1 MMIILFFMGSALFLL
16 LPTNFS
22 VIMKEKNDIQARFA
36 ADAGIQTASAL
47 ISDDVQ
53 NGEID
58 EIPEELD
65 SPSDSP
71 LAPWNYQVSITPGP
85 GNSAGSLLSYTLRST
100 GTDGIFSKKI
110 VSMIEQESFGEYLI
124 FTNSEIAPDGS
135 TLWYAPGLTITDG
148 PVFTNGQFN
157 VSIPQGYYQNSPSPF
172 FLSTATSVYPPSS
185 QYPDGVN
192 YGGGGSPPY
201 DSSGNPIPGDY
212 EDIYK
217 GGRPDLIT
225 GAKPIPF
232 PTGYSSIQNASWGN
246 SSEFPAAPGVYV
258 NTGKPQPPGVERNP
272 KAAAGIYVS
281 GSVDQILM
289 GTATNTNNSMLTLN
303 QGTSQYQ
310 ITYVTSDPVTIPPGS
325 IVNGKPIHT
334 PQEIMTGNT
343 ILQNKNVY
351 SVYQGTT
358 NGTIFVNG
366 NIGSSSGGGISGTV
380 QGKYTIAASGDLYI
394 NGNIDYQDTTPGQPP
409 TNSQDMLGL
418 IGTNVIIG
426 DSAPPNLMIYADIYA
441 GAKQSDGSLTGW
453 AYAQDYD
460 TRQTGTLQLFG
471 GVVSVYRFTT
481 GTFNSYSGQMMSG
494 YAKTLHYDPR
504 LAQSPPPFFPTTGK
518 FRTIYRHEE

>member
-1 MMIILFFMGSALFLL
+1 
-16 LPTNFS
+16 
-22 VIMKEKNDIQARFA
+22 MKEKNDIQARFA

-85 GNSAGSLLSYTLRST
+85 GNSVGSLLSYTLRST

-124 FTNSEIAPDGS
+124 FTNSETTPDGQQN
-135 TLWYAPGLTITDG
+135 WYVAGITIEDG
-148 PVFTNGQFN
+148 PIFTNGPLN
-157 VSIPQGYYQNSPSPF
+157 IYIPQGYYQNQACCSSNGTPITASPF
-172 FLSTATSVYPPSS
+172 FLSTVTSAASPSP
-185 QYPDGVN
+185 QYPDAVH
-192 YGGGGSPPY
+192 YGANTLGGQPPY

-246 SSEFPAAPGVYV
+246 SSGFPAAPGVYV
-258 NTGKPQPPGVERNP
+258 NTGKPQPPEAGKNP
-272 KAAAGIYVS
+272 KPAAGIYVS
-281 GSVDQILM
+281 GSVGQILM
-289 GTATNTNNSMLTLN
+289 GSSPNTNNSMMTLT

-310 ITYVTSDPVTIPPGS
+310 ITYVTSNPVTIPPGS

-343 ILQNKNVY
+343 ILQNANSY

-380 QGKYTIAASGDLYI
+380 QGKYTIAASGNLYI

-441 GAKQSDGSLTGW
+441 GAKQSDGSLNGYF
-453 AYAQDYD
+453 YAQNYD

-471 GVVSVYRFTT
+471 GVVSVYHPLI
-481 GTFNSYSGQMMSG
+481 GTFTVDPYSGETQITSG
-494 YAKTLHYDPR
+494 YANNKHYDPR

-518 FRTIYRHEE
+518 FRTIYWHEE